1 MPAAVPTKMTLAP
14 WAASASASAR
24 PGNRWPPVPPPAMRI
39 LIWGPVRCSRGY
51 RRALLLRCPQTPSA
65 KTSAPALGLRRHC
78 LSPRLF
84 GSSPA
89 LAGQGEEDADLA
101 ERGNHGRAAVGEERQ
116 GQPLGREAAEHYAR
130 VHHAL
135 EDERERHAEGEQAR
149 EPILMS
155 DGDAEATRRHHR
167 EAREDDERPGQP
179 ELLAD
184 HREEEVGVRLGEV
197 EHLLPALAE
206 PHTPQA
212 PRAEGDERLLEL
224 EVDAEGIAVGVKEGD
239 DARPA
244 IGRLPRHG
252 GERRERRQRRE
263 RHQAGRYPAHEE

>member
-1 MPAAVPTKMTLAP
+1 MPAAVPTKVTLAP

-24 PGNRWPPVPPPAMRI
+24 PGKRWPPVPPPAMRI
-39 LIWGPVRCSRGY
+39 LMWGPAQCSGAPRPADQPTRGI
-51 RRALLLRCPQTPSA
+51 RRAPQTPSA
-65 KTSAPALGLRRHC
+65 KTSAPALGLRRHS
-78 LSPRLF
+78 LSPRLA

-167 EAREDDERPGQP
+167 EEREDDERPGQA

-197 EHLLPALAE
+197 EHLLLARAE
-206 PHTPQA
+206 PHAPQA
-212 PRAEGDERLLEL
+212 PRAEGDERLLQL
-224 EVDAEGIAVGVKEGD
+224 EVDAERIAVRVEEGD

-244 IGRLPRHG
+244 IRDRKSTRLNS
-252 GERRERRQRRE
+252 
-263 RHQAGRYPAHEE
+263 